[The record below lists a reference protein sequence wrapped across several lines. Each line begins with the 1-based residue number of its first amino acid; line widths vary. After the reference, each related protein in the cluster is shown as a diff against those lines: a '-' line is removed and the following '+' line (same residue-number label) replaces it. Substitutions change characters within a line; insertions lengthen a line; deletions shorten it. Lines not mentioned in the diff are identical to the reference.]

1 MNKSNTIKC
10 AWKVIEIAKRVIEI
24 SKRMAIETRGSF
36 GYTVEN
42 HLEEISI
49 YNYSEPGYDKDQ
61 LVALGNW
68 NEITKYNKATNTR
81 EVISNLPCIIASVF
95 EKMSIECEWSD
106 EWASCNDC
114 GRIVRTQADSYSW
127 TPSFHI
133 FNDCC
138 ELVCHK
144 CIKED
149 PEEYFSDLEGKCNV
163 ANTIDL
169 DPCDYGYVKI
179 NDEPKESGWYPGQND
194 NPSDIAKELE
204 NKGISRFLFSIDSV
218 GQFDTKWNVY
228 VHEDEKE
235 LLNPIEEDNFSEVL
249 SEVKSVCP
257 QCKECKGTGIL
268 IFEFYTRKCGCM
280 LR

>member
-1 MNKSNTIKC
+1 MNKSDTIKRV
-10 AWKVIEIAKRVIEI
+10 WKVIEIAKR
-24 SKRMAIETRGSF
+24 MAIETRDSL

-81 EVISNLPCIIASVF
+81 EVISNLPCRIADIF
-95 EKMSIECEWSD
+95 EKMNIECEWSD
-106 EWASCNDC
+106 EWTSCCDC

-133 FNDCC
+133 HNDC
-138 ELVCHK
+138 ELICHK
-144 CIKED
+144 CTKED
-149 PEEYFSDLEGKCNV
+149 SEEYFSDLE
-163 ANTIDL
+163 D
-169 DPCDYGYVKI
+169 
-179 NDEPKESGWYPGQND
+179 D
-194 NPSDIAKELE
+194 NSEDFLLVNCHHPDGPAKEWKLE
-204 NKGISRFLFSIDSV
+204 DCPVNKPEI
-218 GQFDTKWNVY
+218 
-228 VHEDEKE
+228 
-235 LLNPIEEDNFSEVL
+235 
-249 SEVKSVCP
+249 KSVCP
-257 QCKECKGTGIL
+257 QCKECKECEGTGIL